1 MDRSSRDVS
10 RGRVAVSGVVLL
22 AVALSALGATRRDDV
37 DPHIA
42 VTTPTISVGSSVAK
56 QSGFVVFVGALFGQD
71 DAGHPAV
78 VRLGTKRAVVEL
90 KTADYRD
97 LADLL
102 ETASRELVERG
113 VAAHVESETRH
124 ALVFPSIDPELDGEL
139 IAGCTDAGLH
149 SQHGVSVA
157 DG

>member
-1 MDRSSRDVS
+1 MVRSSGNLSGGSV
-10 RGRVAVSGVVLL
+10 VVSGFVLL
-22 AVALSALGATRRDDV
+22 AVALSAFGATRRDDV
-37 DPHIA
+37 DPPVA
-42 VTTPTISVGSSVAK
+42 VTPPAISVGSGVAN
-56 QSGFVVFVGALFGQD
+56 QSGFVVFVGAPFGQD
-71 DAGHPAV
+71 DAGHPAIL
-78 VRLGTKRAVVEL
+78 RLGTKRAVIEL
-90 KTADYRD
+90 KTADYRN

-102 ETASRELVERG
+102 NTASRELVARG

-149 SQHGVSVA
+149 SQHGVSVD